1 MKKSAL
7 FKVSLREPVTN
18 GNRLKKSGKWLKK
31 IFFTP
36 IYGIFFGQLPV
47 VTGSQTEAWT
57 QKTGAMGDDVQP
69 EIHEIFVGKHAWSL
83 KLWCSLKNVH
93 IRVHISRESISG
105 THAHFYRRLISRQV
119 IWPLNNWVAHTHTHT
134 HTQGVLLWQCYS
146 PQEEQISGKS
156 NALFS

>member
-47 VTGSQTEAWT
+47 VTGSQTEA
-57 QKTGAMGDDVQP
+57 
-69 EIHEIFVGKHAWSL
+69 
-83 KLWCSLKNVH
+83 
-93 IRVHISRESISG
+93 
-105 THAHFYRRLISRQV
+105 
-119 IWPLNNWVAHTHTHT
+119 
-134 HTQGVLLWQCYS
+134 
-146 PQEEQISGKS
+146 
-156 NALFS
+156 